1 MCAQIAHVIQGK
13 NSPNYKPNKIEFTDK
28 CIIVNAKY
36 TFLTGKKLEQKL
48 YRHHTGFPGGLKEIK
63 AKHYLEKNATEM
75 VTRSIKGMLPKNKM
89 RKLFLSKVQIFEEGA
104 HNLQN
109 KGLPQFGKNIPIDYN
124 EILGTDTSIQ
134 KDSVIVASNVNEKDY
149 PQDFKNIPRE
159 INPYMDKP
167 EYMQDSEFKMNHK
180 LTEKYIKYS
189 RRQMYKFHKRIRNM
203 SYRYI

>member
-13 NSPNYKPNKIEFTDK
+13 NSPHYKPNKIDFTDK

-36 TFLTGKKLEQKL
+36 TFLTGQKLEQKL

-63 AKHYLEKNATEM
+63 AKHYLGKNPTEM

-89 RKLFLSKVQIFEEGA
+89 RKLFLSKVEIFEEGA
-104 HNLQN
+104 HKLQN
-109 KGLPQFGKNIPIDYN
+109 KGLPQFGKNNPIDYN
-124 EILGTDTSIQ
+124 EILGTNSP
-134 KDSVIVASNVNEKDY
+134 IVEETTIIATNASEKDF
-149 PQDFKNIPRE
+149 PDDLKHIPRD

-167 EYMQDSEFKMNHK
+167 EYMQDSEFKMNSK
-180 LTEKYIKYS
+180 LAQKYSIYS
-189 RRQMYKFHKRIRNM
+189 RRQIYKHYKRIRNM